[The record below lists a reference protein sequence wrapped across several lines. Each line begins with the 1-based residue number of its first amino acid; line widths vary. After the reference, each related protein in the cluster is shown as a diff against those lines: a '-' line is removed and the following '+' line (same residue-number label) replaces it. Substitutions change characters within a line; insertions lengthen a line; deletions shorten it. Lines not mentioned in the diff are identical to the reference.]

1 MLTTVAP
8 GLVAWTTPKS
18 TAEIRRA
25 SHVGLIDDQLKGK
38 QTVLDLMKIW
48 KELSDKESVQVTIY
62 WKDVQVV
69 KGDTTVLRGD
79 VVTYGQ

>member
-1 MLTTVAP
+1 MAGVLADGPFLSIWVGEELA
-8 GLVAWTTPKS
+8 
-18 TAEIRRA
+18 R
-25 SHVGLIDDQLKGK
+25 GLIDDQLKGK